1 MRWVLAAAV
10 AAAATTVTAQ
20 APPDLETLLARVGQ
34 RIAEYYARAQ
44 NVVCTEKQTMQPV
57 RRDYMPAGMARVTE
71 YELHVESEGGDGA
84 PADAKVIRELVRV
97 NGKPPRERDSKRPEG
112 CTDGNPLS
120 PEPLAFLLPSHRDE
134 YMFGS
139 AGPGKGKD
147 RDTFV
152 IEFKARKPEGNG
164 QLSES
169 ESGRDDCYS
178 WTSPVVEKGRIWVNA
193 TSYQVV
199 RIEKGLA
206 GYADVNVPWKLQRAH
221 NFENSMVVERQDTTI
236 RYKTVPFSDPDEAM
250 LLPESIETV
259 FIIRGSLQS
268 MRNRQVFSDYRR
280 FLTAGRVVK

>member
-1 MRWVLAAAV
+1 VRWVLAAAL

-57 RRDYMPAGMARVTE
+57 SRDYMPSGMARITE
-71 YELHVESEGGDGA
+71 YELHVE
-84 PADAKVIRELVRV
+84 ADAGGESTEAKVVRELVRV
-97 NGKPPRERDSKRPEG
+97 NGKPPREKDGKRRDG

-120 PEPLAFLLPSHRDE
+120 PEPLAFLLPSHRDD
-134 YMFGS
+134 YTFAAAGS
-139 AGPGKGKD
+139 GKGKD
-147 RDTFV
+147 RNTFV

-164 QLSES
+164 ELSES

-178 WTSPVVEKGRIWVNA
+178 WTSPVVEKGRIWIDAV
-193 TSYQVV
+193 SYQVV

-206 GYADVNVPWKLQRAH
+206 GYADVSVPWKLQRAH
-221 NFENSMVVERQDTTI
+221 NFENSMVVERQDTII
-236 RYKTVPFSDPDEAM
+236 RYKTVPFNDPDEAM

-280 FLTAGRVVK
+280 FLTAGRMVK

>member
-1 MRWVLAAAV
+1 MRWVLAAAL

-57 RRDYMPAGMARVTE
+57 SRDYMPSGMARITE
-71 YELHVESEGGDGA
+71 YELHVE
-84 PADAKVIRELVRV
+84 ADAGGESTEAKVVRELVRV
-97 NGKPPRERDSKRPEG
+97 NGKPPREKDGKRRDG

-134 YMFGS
+134 YTFAA

-147 RDTFV
+147 RNTFV

-164 QLSES
+164 ELSES

-178 WTSPVVEKGRIWVNA
+178 WTSPVVEKGRIWIDAV
-193 TSYQVV
+193 SYQVV

-206 GYADVNVPWKLQRAH
+206 GYADVSVPWKLQRAH
-221 NFENSMVVERQDTTI
+221 NFENSMVVERQDTII
-236 RYKTVPFSDPDEAM
+236 RYKTVPFNDPDEAM

-280 FLTAGRVVK
+280 FLTAGRMVK